1 MNRYHI
7 KGILSSLTSPVMLCS
22 FTFLLIFSNAS
33 AQTTDLTTRTENSYA
48 LSLSNYKYDE
58 PGYMTLKAQKI
69 GLDYSGT
76 YAFGAAWPNPN
87 ASWFLG
93 TDLSYSA
100 GSADYQS
107 PISGNLSNTPN
118 WYLEARALL
127 GKDFQMGSYV
137 LAPYVGL
144 GYRHLYS
151 DIGYQRDSYYNTL
164 PIGITHK
171 IKLDNQA
178 QLISNFEYMH
188 LLKGQQKVKLLT
200 ENVSL
205 AQKSGYGIR
214 ASMLRRQNQWSF
226 GPTLTYWS
234 LDQSEV
240 GGTNPVMEPKNQ
252 TLELGF
258 KAGYHF

>member
-1 MNRYHI
+1 MKFYFR
-7 KGILSSLTSPVMLCS
+7 ILFYLTG
-22 FTFLLIFSNAS
+22 TFLLPGFSY
-33 AQTTDLTTRTENSYA
+33 AQIPDLFNNSEYSYA
-48 LSLSNYKYDE
+48 LSVSNYKYNE
-58 PGYMTLKAQKI
+58 PPYMKLNARK
-69 GLDYSGT
+69 LRFDFSGA
-76 YAFGAAWPNPN
+76 YAFGAMWPHQNDT
-87 ASWFLG
+87 WFLR
-93 TDLSYSA
+93 TDLSYSS

-127 GKDFQMGSYV
+127 GKDFQMGGYV
-137 LAPYVGL
+137 LAPYMGL
-144 GYRHLYS
+144 GYRQLYS

-171 IKLDNQA
+171 IKLDNQV

-205 AQKSGYGIR
+205 AQKLGYGIR